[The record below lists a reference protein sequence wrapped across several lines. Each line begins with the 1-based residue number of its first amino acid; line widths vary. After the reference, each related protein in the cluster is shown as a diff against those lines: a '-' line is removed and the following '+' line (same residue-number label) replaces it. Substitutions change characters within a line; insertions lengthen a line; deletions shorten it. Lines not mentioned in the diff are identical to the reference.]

1 MESRFRQD
9 QTGFTLIEIVVAII
23 RLRRAEGNFQRR
35 VVRSPISYGGIGEE
49 VVNREIMLS
58 HLISMS

>member
-49 VVNREIMLS
+49 G
-58 HLISMS
+58 